1 MNALE
6 RGLEL
11 VIKNFVALRAADS
24 ALADDIIER
33 RAAFRAANHLSRCA
47 ERMDCIAEEVPEK
60 SGNIEAEARK
70 RVAVAE
76 MLGTFG
82 AEMALSRVA
91 VYDLLYVS
99 CRFIFSTVLTKHMCS
114 SFIRFCPFQRAAVV

>member
-1 MNALE
+1 
-6 RGLEL
+6 
-11 VIKNFVALRAADS
+11 
-24 ALADDIIER
+24 
-33 RAAFRAANHLSRCA
+33 
-47 ERMDCIAEEVPEK
+47 MDGIAEEIPEK

-82 AEMALSRVA
+82 AEMALGRVS

-99 CRFIFSTVLTKHMCS
+99 CRFIFSTVLSNDMCS

>member
-1 MNALE
+1 
-6 RGLEL
+6 
-11 VIKNFVALRAADS
+11 
-24 ALADDIIER
+24 
-33 RAAFRAANHLSRCA
+33 
-47 ERMDCIAEEVPEK
+47 MDGIAEEIPEK

-82 AEMALSRVA
+82 AEMALGRVS

-99 CRFIFSTVLTKHMCS
+99 CRFIFPQ
-114 SFIRFCPFQRAAVV
+114 F

>member
-1 MNALE
+1 
-6 RGLEL
+6 
-11 VIKNFVALRAADS
+11 
-24 ALADDIIER
+24 
-33 RAAFRAANHLSRCA
+33 
-47 ERMDCIAEEVPEK
+47 MDCIAEEVPEK
-60 SGNIEAEARK
+60 SGNIEAEARE

>member
-1 MNALE
+1 
-6 RGLEL
+6 
-11 VIKNFVALRAADS
+11 
-24 ALADDIIER
+24 
-33 RAAFRAANHLSRCA
+33 
-47 ERMDCIAEEVPEK
+47 MDRIAEEVSEK
-60 SGNIEAEARK
+60 SGNIEAEARE

-99 CRFIFSTVLTKHMCS
+99 CRFIFPQ
-114 SFIRFCPFQRAAVV
+114 F

>member
-1 MNALE
+1 
-6 RGLEL
+6 
-11 VIKNFVALRAADS
+11 
-24 ALADDIIER
+24 
-33 RAAFRAANHLSRCA
+33 
-47 ERMDCIAEEVPEK
+47 MDCIAEEVPEK
-60 SGNIEAEARK
+60 SGNIEAEARE

-82 AEMALSRVA
+82 AEMALGRVA